1 MADGTRAMN
10 MVGME
15 PNPLLN
21 LQTFGQSIWLEVI
34 RQLEDE
40 GVEKFVQPYDA
51 LMKSIEKKR
60 G

>member
-1 MADGTRAMN
+1 
-10 MVGME
+10 ME
-15 PNPLLN
+15 PNPLLK
-21 LQTFGQSIWLEVI
+21 LQTFGQSIWLEVT

-40 GVEKFVQPYDA
+40 GAEKFVQPYDA